1 MDMRAVIAGASPRSS
16 GAMSADGPRR
26 RTLFMG
32 LGLAISLG
40 PLAGCAQPTATP
52 PGPGMSPS
60 VTYLHLLAKVPFFAA
75 LSREQLQWVIDHSRE
90 WAVAAGAEIA
100 STSRG
105 GDSFW
110 VLLDG
115 GWRVEQ
121 GERSVSVGHADP
133 AKWYGGRD
141 MLALGGS
148 TRLVATARSYVMQI
162 SQAELDEMLRRG
174 SAIGAQLDS
183 GMAFYRSW
191 IRR

>member
-1 MDMRAVIAGASPRSS
+1 MCIADPH
-16 GAMSADGPRR
+16 RR
-26 RTLFMG
+26 RLAIG
-32 LGLAISLG
+32 LGLTIGLG
-40 PLAGCAQPTATP
+40 RLAGCAQPTATP
-52 PGPGMSPS
+52 PGPGMTPS

-90 WAVAAGAEIA
+90 WAVAPGAEIA
-100 STSRG
+100 SSSRG
-105 GDSFW
+105 GDSLW

-115 GWRVEQ
+115 SWRVEQ
-121 GERSVSVGHADP
+121 GDRSITAGHADP

-162 SQAELDEMLRRG
+162 AQAELDEMLRRG
-174 SAIGAQLDS
+174 FAIGPQLDS
-183 GMAFYRSW
+183 GLAFYRGW